1 MYIKYFRHA
10 EVPHVQVEIY
20 QDPQLIMHVFLEDL
34 QIMFLSEETHLSK
47 SLLPN
52 LVNFFRE

>member
-34 QIMFLSEETHLSK
+34 
-47 SLLPN
+47 
-52 LVNFFRE
+52 